1 MYKMAFENLTMNMT
15 ALQDITP
22 LNIDLSGSNVFNQIV
37 SGANFQTGD
46 YLILASLIIILFVL
60 YWTLSDKT
68 QLGDFMYDDF
78 RAINIALSVSSLIGL
93 TLVSVGWSG
102 NFVAVGMFI
111 VLYLLSW
118 IGILIYENRE

>member
-46 YLILASLIIILFVL
+46 YLILASLLIILFVL